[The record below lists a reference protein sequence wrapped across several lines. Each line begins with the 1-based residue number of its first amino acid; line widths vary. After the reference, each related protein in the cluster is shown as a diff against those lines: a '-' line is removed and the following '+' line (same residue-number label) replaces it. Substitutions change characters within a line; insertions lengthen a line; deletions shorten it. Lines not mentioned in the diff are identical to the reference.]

1 MDKNYFTHMPAEGVQ
16 VLQEAAKHRTK
27 GWNSTDYQASYLA
40 FTQCLKGDTVSKEK
54 FDALVRYW
62 NTADSNSKDW
72 NYIKNRNGYSR
83 VPNKMMTG
91 KHTSTKSLDTASTGS
106 DRWQRDAWIDFAR
119 RELKSS
125 TANTSNRKELFATYK
140 GQIYKIK
147 SNRLEGQS

>member
-16 VLQEAAKHRTK
+16 VLQEAAKHISK
-27 GWNSTDYQASYLA
+27 GWNSTEYQASYLT
-40 FTQCLKGDTVSKEK
+40 FTEYLKGDMVTRDK

-62 NTADSNSKDW
+62 DTSDKNSKDW

-91 KHTSTKSLDTASTGS
+91 KNTSHKSLNYGKDASEK
-106 DRWQRDAWIDFAR
+106 WQKDVWIDFAR
-119 RELKSS
+119 SELKSS
-125 TANTSNRKELFATYK
+125 APNTSNRKELFATYK

-147 SNRLEGQS
+147 SKRLGL